1 MPPGLPLLP
10 PWQWVWW
17 LHGLAALN
25 FGCSTASLVLSF
37 PLPEKRGKVRI
48 YCVLDR
54 PTFCELWG
62 GHWSPR
68 KCEGPGGGGGQW
80 QFQGHKRVQ
89 SPALPPFDM
98 GGRATDPIQE
108 EISIRFL
115 WLSQSK
121 SAFKSQRPGGHTAR
135 PFVAPTPSPLPLPQ
149 PTELPS
155 PEESKWESPEAQGPG
170 VGSGDRGLSGFTL
183 PQCPLQIGG
192 AACFSCSEAFW

>member
-1 MPPGLPLLP
+1 MAVSVVAS
-10 PWQWVWW
+10 W
-17 LHGLAALN
+17 LAALN
-25 FGCSTASLVLSF
+25 FGCPTASLVLSF

-80 QFQGHKRVQ
+80 QFQGHERVQ

-121 SAFKSQRPGGHTAR
+121 SAFKSQQPGGHTAR
-135 PFVAPTPSPLPLPQ
+135 PFVAPTPSPLPLTQ
-149 PTELPS
+149 PTELPA
-155 PEESKWESPEAQGPG
+155 PKRAN
-170 VGSGDRGLSGFTL
+170 GSLLRHKDLGWGRG
-183 PQCPLQIGG
+183 IGG
-192 AACFSCSEAFW
+192 CQDYSSSMPSPNRGCCLLLLF